1 MSDYSVT
8 LSTTE
13 PNNYVGLIKLRQE
26 DVASQSIQATITAN
40 GQLFNFDSLSVFF
53 NAVLPNGNVVRD
65 KVTNVDYVNS
75 KLNYI
80 VADSFLQEVA
90 QVTAWFSFE
99 NGDKIIDSTKNFQYS
114 VIAGWKES
122 IPQGN
127 YIYELSEIQREIE
140 EIIGNK
146 DFSSLLN
153 KIGLLETNISYL
165 DNTKVDKDEMN
176 VKIKLLNDLKAD
188 KTFVDAQFASIVSGS
203 PKGTFATLT
212 ALQSAYPNGTEGVFL
227 VLENG
232 HWYYYASGWKD
243 GGVYQGNGVSDNSV
257 KFSSIDKKDFNVQ
270 FDPKLKVV
278 YKPNL
283 NSWINADNPGDNAKK
298 IFMIPFSGAGKVTV
312 SFYGSLF
319 AGVKSQIKLVKR
331 ATNSSNYYVSLQEE
345 TINET
350 KTDGY
355 TTITF
360 NYPVP
365 EGEYFIA
372 FCGINFRWGFGYS
385 YWLESKPAYDE
396 SLFLQTKTD
405 NRGIDAV
412 ISCDF
417 SEDSGGEKFLDEN
430 IHFDLGIVSSHT
442 EPILFIPNYEL
453 PIGTNSI
460 IFGTNNNPPVFIF
473 RKKGN
478 NSFEKIKRIYT
489 EEKGEGARYRK
500 YFLDIVA
507 ENDMY
512 VGVFGNVYYD
522 TSSNVSG
529 IKGHFEKDISASD
542 SENIGSM
549 YFNPNT
555 NIHMVPILY
564 YDENLINV
572 AQINA
577 NSVEKIN
584 ESLIDITNEINKIDI
599 KTITLTNI
607 IRKMKG
613 GNAVTISLY
622 GDSTYYGHKSG
633 AVPLGTRTSEPVSES
648 LQKYLRAYYLNE
660 NITVNN
666 YATNGRQA
674 QQDSDD
680 WDTKM
685 ANDKAD
691 VIFIN
696 FGIND
701 SNSGKTA
708 ETFYSQMETLV
719 QGALKTNKA
728 VILETANQVLTF
740 DKGSQGM
747 GNYTKAFNI
756 KEFVDVTRQLVKDCN
771 INLLDGY
778 KRSLSYINEFFNPTI
793 ALPDGMHPSD
803 DMYKYKAVQMMSM
816 FTNTSFSKLKS
827 GQTLSILEANFNT
840 TTPNAVAD
848 SSSKFGF
855 KYTVKDI
862 SVSFG
867 LEKQSDIKIYIKST
881 SSMKVYV
888 NGLDTSYIS
897 SDGYI
902 TIKDVHSNA
911 VFIKIN
917 SNEQT
922 DIYGLEV
929 V

>member
-1 MSDYSVT
+1 MQQTEAEGRLNLYDDVT
-8 LSTTE
+8 PLEKTKNINVLTAAIRKKTRGADVREAIATGIETT
-13 PNNYVGLIKLRQE
+13 YA
-26 DVASQSIQATITAN
+26 DSIAN
-40 GQLFNFDSLSVFF
+40 GNTNMEVAKARGTYNTLGDRLENFD
-53 NAVLPNGNVVRD
+53 
-65 KVTNVDYVNS
+65 T
-75 KLNYI
+75 
-80 VADSFLQEVA
+80 
-90 QVTAWFSFE
+90 
-99 NGDKIIDSTKNFQYS
+99 
-114 VIAGWKES
+114 
-122 IPQGN
+122 
-127 YIYELSEIQREIE
+127 EIR
-140 EIIGNK
+140 N
-146 DFSSLLN
+146 
-153 KIGLLETNISYL
+153 
-165 DNTKVDKDEMN
+165 
-176 VKIKLLNDLKAD
+176 
-188 KTFVDAQFASIVSGS
+188 IVSCS
-203 PKGTFATLT
+203 PKGIYANLSE
-212 ALQSAYPNGTEGVFL
+212 LQSAKPNGDSGIYLTTD
-227 VLENG
+227 NG
-232 HWYYYASGWKD
+232 HWYYYANGWKD
-243 GGVYQGNGVSDNSV
+243 GGLYQAAGIADGSV

-283 NSWINADNPGDNAKK
+283 NSWMNADNPAENTTK
-298 IFMIPFSGAGKVTV
+298 IYMIPFRGAGKVTV

-319 AGVKSQIKLVKR
+319 PGVKSQIKLVKK
-331 ATNSSNYYVSLQEE
+331 ATNSSNYCVSLNEKTITE
-345 TINET
+345 TTEG
-350 KTDGY
+350 GY

-360 NYPVP
+360 HHPVP
-365 EGEYFIA
+365 KGEYFIA
-372 FCGINFRWGFGYS
+372 FCGINFRWNFGYS
-385 YWLESKPAYDE
+385 YWLESSSGYNQ
-396 SLFLQTKTD
+396 SIFLQSKTE
-405 NRGIDAV
+405 NRCIDAV
-412 ISCDF
+412 IACDF
-417 SEDSGGEKFLDEN
+417 SVDSSGEKLLDEN
-430 IHFDLGIVSSHT
+430 MHFDSGIFSSHT
-442 EPILFIPNYEL
+442 EPILYIPNYEL
-453 PIGTNSI
+453 PIGTKSI
-460 IFGTNNNPPVFIF
+460 ILGTKNNTPVFIF
-473 RKKGN
+473 RKNEN
-478 NSFEKIKRIYT
+478 NTFEKIKQIYT
-489 EEKGEGARYRK
+489 EEIGEGARYRK

-507 ENDMY
+507 EKDMY

-522 TSSNVSG
+522 TSGDVSAK
-529 IKGHFEKDISASD
+529 KGHFEKDISASD
-542 SENIGSM
+542 AENVESM
-549 YFNPNT
+549 YFNPHT

-572 AQINA
+572 AQKNA
-577 NSVEKIN
+577 NSFEEIN
-584 ESLIDITNEINKIDI
+584 GSLIDITNKINKINK
-599 KTITLTNI
+599 KTITLANI
-607 IRKMKG
+607 IRKMKR

-648 LQKYLRAYYLNE
+648 LQKYLRAYFLNE

-747 GNYTKAFNI
+747 GDYTKAFNI
-756 KEFVDVTRQLVKDCN
+756 KEFVDVTRQLVKSYN
-771 INLLDGY
+771 IYLLDGY
-778 KRSLSYINEFFNPTI
+778 KRSLSYINEFFDPTI

-881 SSMKVYV
+881 ASMKVYV
-888 NGLDTSYIS
+888 NGLDTQYIS

-902 TIKDVHSNA
+902 VIKNIHSND
-911 VFIKIN
+911 VFIQIT
-917 SNEQT
+917 SDEAT
-922 DIYGLEV
+922 DVYGLEV

>member
-1 MSDYSVT
+1 
-8 LSTTE
+8 
-13 PNNYVGLIKLRQE
+13 
-26 DVASQSIQATITAN
+26 
-40 GQLFNFDSLSVFF
+40 
-53 NAVLPNGNVVRD
+53 
-65 KVTNVDYVNS
+65 
-75 KLNYI
+75 
-80 VADSFLQEVA
+80 
-90 QVTAWFSFE
+90 
-99 NGDKIIDSTKNFQYS
+99 
-114 VIAGWKES
+114 
-122 IPQGN
+122 
-127 YIYELSEIQREIE
+127 
-140 EIIGNK
+140 
-146 DFSSLLN
+146 
-153 KIGLLETNISYL
+153 
-165 DNTKVDKDEMN
+165 MN

-188 KTFVDAQFASIVSGS
+188 KTFVDAQFASIVSGA
-203 PKGTFATLT
+203 PKGTFATLA
-212 ALQSAYPNGTEGVFL
+212 ALQTAYPNGTKGVFL

-232 HWYYYASGWKD
+232 HWYYYVSGWKD

-283 NSWINADNPGDNAKK
+283 TSWINANNPDDNTKK
-298 IFMIPFSGAGKVTV
+298 VYMIPFAGAGKVTV
-312 SFYGSLF
+312 SFYGSLY
-319 AGVKSQIKLVKR
+319 AGVKSQIKLVKM
-331 ATNSSNYYVSLQEE
+331 ATNSSNYYVSLHEK
-345 TINET
+345 TITET
-350 KTDGY
+350 KEGGY

-360 NYPVP
+360 KHPVP
-365 EGEYFIA
+365 LGEYFIA
-372 FCGINFRWGFGYS
+372 FCGINFRWNFGYS
-385 YWLESKPAYDE
+385 YWLESYSDYNQ

-430 IHFDLGIVSSHT
+430 IHFDSGKVSSHT
-442 EPILFIPNYEL
+442 EPILYIPNYEL

-460 IFGTNNNPPVFIF
+460 IFGTNNNPPVFLF

-478 NSFEKIKRIYT
+478 NTFEKVNQIYT

-507 ENDMY
+507 EKDMY

-542 SENIGSM
+542 SDNIDSM
-549 YFNPNT
+549 YFNPTT
-555 NIHMVPILY
+555 NIHMIPILY
-564 YDENLINV
+564 SDENLINV
-572 AQINA
+572 AQKNA
-577 NSVEKIN
+577 NSLEEIN
-584 ESLIDITNEINKIDI
+584 GSIIDITNEINEINE
-599 KTITLTNI
+599 KTITLTDT
-607 IRKMKG
+607 IRKMKR
-613 GNAVTISLY
+613 GNVVTISLY

-633 AVPLGTRTSEPVSES
+633 AVPLGTRTSEPVSAS
-648 LQKYLRAYYLNE
+648 LQKYLRAYFLNE

-680 WDTKM
+680 WNTKM
-685 ANDKAD
+685 ANDNAD

-862 SVSFG
+862 SVSFD
-867 LEKQSDIKIYIKST
+867 LEKKSDIKIYIKST
-881 SSMKVYV
+881 ASMKVYV

-902 TIKDVHSNA
+902 TIKDVHSND
-911 VFIKIN
+911 VFIQIN
-917 SNEQT
+917 SDEAT
-922 DIYGLEV
+922 DVYGLEV

>member
-1 MSDYSVT
+1 MT

-13 PNNYVGLIKLRQE
+13 PNNYVGLIKLRQG

-40 GQLFNFDSLSVFF
+40 GQLFNFDYLAVFF

-65 KVTNVDYVNS
+65 KVTEVDYINS
-75 KLNYI
+75 KFNYI

-90 QVTAWFSFE
+90 SVSAWFSFE
-99 NGDKIIDSTKNFQYS
+99 SGDKTVDSTKNFKYI
-114 VIAGWKES
+114 VEAGWQS
-122 IPQGN
+122 CITQGN

-140 EIIGNK
+140 EIISNK

-165 DNTKVDKDEMN
+165 DNIKVNKDEMN
-176 VKIKLLNDLKAD
+176 VKIRLLNDLKAD

-243 GGVYQGNGVSDNSV
+243 GGVYQGKGVSDNSV
-257 KFSSIDKKDFNVQ
+257 KFSSIDEKDFNVQ

-283 NSWINADNPGDNAKK
+283 NSWINADNPDDNAKK
-298 IFMIPFSGAGKVTV
+298 IFMIPFAGAGKVTV

-319 AGVKSQIKLVKR
+319 AGVKSQIKLVKK
-331 ATNSSNYYVSLQEE
+331 ATNSSNYYVSLNEE

-350 KTDGY
+350 KEDGY

-372 FCGINFRWGFGYS
+372 FCGINFRWNYGYYS
-385 YWLESKPAYDE
+385 YWIESDSDYGQF
-396 SLFLQTKTD
+396 LFLRKKKS
-405 NRGIDAV
+405 NACIDAV

-417 SEDSGGEKFLDEN
+417 SVDYGGEKLLDEN
-430 IHFDLGIVSSHT
+430 VHFDSSVVSTHT
-442 EPILFIPNYEL
+442 EPILYIPNYEL
-453 PIGTNSI
+453 PIGTNSV
-460 IFGTNNNPPVFIF
+460 IFGTTNNTPVFIF
-473 RKKGN
+473 RKKEN
-478 NSFEKIKRIYT
+478 NTFEKIKQIYT
-489 EEKGEGARYRK
+489 EEESEGKSYRK
-500 YFLDIVA
+500 YFFDMVA
-507 ENDMY
+507 EKDMY
-512 VGVFGNVYYD
+512 VGAFGNVCFD
-522 TSSNVSG
+522 ISSDVPE
-529 IKGHFEKDISASD
+529 IKGHFEKAISASD
-542 SENIGSM
+542 SENTGSM
-549 YFNPNT
+549 NFNQTT

-564 YDENLINV
+564 CDENLINV
-572 AQINA
+572 AQKNA
-577 NSVEKIN
+577 NLFEKIN
-584 ESLIDITNEINKIDI
+584 ESLINITNEINKNTVTL
-599 KTITLTNI
+599 TITLTDT
-607 IRKMKG
+607 IRQMKR

-648 LQKYLRAYYLNE
+648 LEKYLRAYFLNE

-666 YATNGRQA
+666 KATNGRQA

-680 WDTKM
+680 WNTKM

-719 QGALKTNKA
+719 QGALTTNKA

-740 DKGSQGM
+740 DKGSQWM

-756 KEFVDVTRQLVKDCN
+756 KEFVDVTRQLAKDYN

-881 SSMKVYV
+881 ASMKVYV
-888 NGLDTSYIS
+888 NGLDTSYII

-911 VFIKIN
+911 VFIQIN

>member
-13 PNNYVGLIKLRQE
+13 PNNYVGLIKLRQG
-26 DVASQSIQATITAN
+26 DIASQSIQATITAN
-40 GQLFNFDSLSVFF
+40 GQLFNFDRLAVFF
-53 NAVLPNGNVVRD
+53 NAVLPNGNVIRD
-65 KVTNVDYVNS
+65 KVTEVDYVNS

-80 VADSFLQEVA
+80 VADSFLQEVT

-99 NGDKIIDSTKNFQYS
+99 NGEKIIDSTKNFQYS
-114 VIAGWKES
+114 VIAGWKEC

-127 YIYELSEIQREIE
+127 YIYELSEIQRQIE

-165 DNTKVDKDEMN
+165 DNIKVNKDEMN

-227 VLENG
+227 VLQNG

-283 NSWINADNPGDNAKK
+283 TSWINADNPDDNAKRVY
-298 IFMIPFSGAGKVTV
+298 MIPFVGSGKVTV
-312 SFYGSLF
+312 SFYGSLYT
-319 AGVKSQIKLVKR
+319 GVKSQIKLVKK
-331 ATNSSNYYVSLQEE
+331 ATNSSNVYVSLQEE
-345 TINET
+345 IINET
-350 KTDGY
+350 TTDGY

-365 EGEYFIA
+365 KGEYFIA
-372 FCGINFRWGFGYS
+372 FCGINFRWNFGYS

-396 SLFLQTKTD
+396 SVFLQTKTD

-430 IHFDLGIVSSHT
+430 IHFNSGIVSAHT
-442 EPILFIPNYEL
+442 EPILYIPNYEL
-453 PIGTNSI
+453 PIGTSSI

-478 NSFEKIKRIYT
+478 NSFEKIKQIYT
-489 EEKGEGARYRK
+489 EEIGEGARYRK
-500 YFLDIVA
+500 YSLDIVA

-522 TSSNVSG
+522 TSSNISG
-529 IKGHFEKDISASD
+529 IKGHFEKEVSASD
-542 SENIGSM
+542 SDNIASL

-564 YDENLINV
+564 CDENLINV

-881 SSMKVYV
+881 ASMKVYV

-902 TIKDVHSNA
+902 TIKDVHSND
-911 VFIKIN
+911 VFIQIT
-917 SNEQT
+917 SDEAT
-922 DIYGLEV
+922 DVYGLEV

>member
-1 MSDYSVT
+1 MTDHFIT

-13 PNNYVGLIKLRQE
+13 PNNYVGLLKMRQGDTNTQE
-26 DVASQSIQATITAN
+26 IEATITAN
-40 GQLFNFDSLSVFF
+40 GQLFKFDNLSVFF
-53 NAVLPNGNVVRD
+53 NAVLPNGNVIRD
-65 KVTNVDYVNS
+65 KVTEVDYANS
-75 KLNYI
+75 KLNYV

-127 YIYELSEIQREIE
+127 YIYELSEIQRQIE

-165 DNTKVDKDEMN
+165 DNIKVNKDEMN

-227 VLENG
+227 VLKNG

-283 NSWINADNPGDNAKK
+283 NSWINADNPDDNAKK
-298 IFMIPFSGAGKVTV
+298 VFMIPFVGAGKVTV
-312 SFYGSLF
+312 SFYGSLY

-345 TINET
+345 IVDET

-365 EGEYFIA
+365 KGEYFIA

-417 SEDSGGEKFLDEN
+417 SVDSGGEKFLDEN
-430 IHFDLGIVSSHT
+430 IHFDLGIVSFHT

-478 NSFEKIKRIYT
+478 NSFEKIKQIYT
-489 EEKGEGARYRK
+489 EEIGEGARYRK

-549 YFNPNT
+549 YFNQAT

-564 YDENLINV
+564 CDENLINV
-572 AQINA
+572 AQKNA
-577 NSVEKIN
+577 NSLEKIN
-584 ESLIDITNEINKIDI
+584 GSINDITNEINKKPII
-599 KTITLTNI
+599 LTNI
-607 IRKMKG
+607 IRKMKR

-648 LQKYLRAYYLNE
+648 LQKYLRSYFLNE

-685 ANDKAD
+685 SNDKAD

-719 QGALKTNKA
+719 QGALTTSKA

-747 GNYTKAFNI
+747 GNYTKAFSI

-881 SSMKVYV
+881 ASMKVYV